1 MKPRYIPVAGDKGP
15 AMITYE
21 ELHTQNH
28 TITELSNVLVYLFK
42 DRTMCDTESCCELF
56 YRYMDKV
63 REHIELV
70 DKNLYSQL
78 LAHDDH
84 EIQKLARNFMA
95 GSQEIKRIMAAY
107 TKQWCPRKRGD
118 TLAIA
123 DHDRFLKESGELFNL
138 VLDRIQDETE
148 KLYPLI
154 RGLSGNTEHA
164 A

>member
-1 MKPRYIPVAGDKGP
+1 
-15 AMITYE
+15 MITYE

-28 TITELSNVLVYLFK
+28 EITELSNVLLYLFK
-42 DRTMCDTESCCELF
+42 DRSMCDTGTCCELF

-63 REHIELV
+63 KEHIDLV
-70 DKNLYSQL
+70 DTNLYSKL

-84 EIQKLARNFMA
+84 EIQKLARNFMS
-95 GSQEIKRIMAAY
+95 GSQEIKKIMTAY
-107 TKQWCPRKRGD
+107 TRAWCPRKRTE

-123 DHDRFLKESGELFNL
+123 EHDRFLQETEEMFHL

-154 RGLSGNTEHA
+154 REVSGNVEHA